1 MMLDVG
7 DQLHGPYFGGSA
19 QCAGGEG
26 IDVGL
31 YRVAIGVDLAAH
43 TGYEVDDVA
52 VVLYLLIEIHL
63 HVVGVPAEVVAGE
76 VYQHHVLGVLLGVG
90 KQGLGT
96 LLVYLDITG
105 TESGPGDRVDA
116 GVSARYLAMRLG
128 GRAEDTE
135 TSEIEIEQIRR
146 GVDAAKSPVHLEVV
160 SLERLLEATAQY
172 DLEDI
177 SPEAVL
183 DALADHRLVFLAGD
197 RGGLGTRCLEV
208 IGGEVTV
215 LYQCLDFFQPASL
228 VLLEHLH

>member
-1 MMLDVG
+1 MRLFWGIRPVSYTHLDVYKR
-7 DQLHGPYFGGSA
+7 Q
-19 QCAGGEG
+19 
-26 IDVGL
+26 
-31 YRVAIGVDLAAH
+31 
-43 TGYEVDDVA
+43 
-52 VVLYLLIEIHL
+52 
-63 HVVGVPAEVVAGE
+63 
-76 VYQHHVLGVLLGVG
+76 
-90 KQGLGT
+90 
-96 LLVYLDITG
+96 
-105 TESGPGDRVDA
+105 TESGPGDRADA

-177 SPEAVL
+177 TPEAVL
-183 DALADHRLVFLAGD
+183 AALADHRLVFLAGD

-215 LYQCLDFFQPASL
+215 LYQCC
-228 VLLEHLH
+228 LLYTSRCV

>member
-1 MMLDVG
+1 L
-7 DQLHGPYFGGSA
+7 F
-19 QCAGGEG
+19 
-26 IDVGL
+26 
-31 YRVAIGVDLAAH
+31 
-43 TGYEVDDVA
+43 
-52 VVLYLLIEIHL
+52 
-63 HVVGVPAEVVAGE
+63 
-76 VYQHHVLGVLLGVG
+76 
-90 KQGLGT
+90 
-96 LLVYLDITG
+96 VYLDITG

-135 TSEIEIEQIRR
+135 TSEIEVEQIRR
-146 GVDAAKSPVHLEVV
+146 GIDAAKSPVHLEVV

-215 LYQCLDFFQPASL
+215 LDQCLDFFQPASL